1 MDIHIIVKILLE
13 FCDDQTIKSWSRTR
27 ILNKEIKEIVDN
39 QKYEKG
45 IWGRSTFISTNTCNI
60 CDKRSDGKKVN
71 MLVYI
76 ADNLERRR
84 IITHC
89 KHWLCHLSAILSMI
103 QHYKENNIYLLKKKS
118 IKNKEIIIPRSDG
131 SETTGFCKTNY
142 LHKKNEKWYV
152 YTYWYASE
160 KYMKLVPLKYY
171 TQKKPEIIF
180 EN

>member
-27 ILNKEIKEIVDN
+27 ILNKEIVDN

-45 IWGRSTFISTNTCNI
+45 IWGTFISTNTCNI
-60 CDKRSDGKKVN
+60 CDKRSDRKKVN
-71 MLVYI
+71 MLIYI

-103 QHYKENNIYLLKKKS
+103 QHYKENNIYLLH
-118 IKNKEIIIPRSDG
+118 
-131 SETTGFCKTNY
+131 
-142 LHKKNEKWYV
+142 L
-152 YTYWYASE
+152 
-160 KYMKLVPLKYY
+160 
-171 TQKKPEIIF
+171 
-180 EN
+180 